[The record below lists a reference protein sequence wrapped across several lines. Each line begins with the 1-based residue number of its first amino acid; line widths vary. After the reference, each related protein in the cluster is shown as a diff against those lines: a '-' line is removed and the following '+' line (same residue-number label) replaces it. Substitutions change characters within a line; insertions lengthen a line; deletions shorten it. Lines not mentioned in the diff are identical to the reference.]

1 MKYLSKIYVLLFLSV
16 AFSGCDLFRQHSHE
30 GVVAELNGH
39 TLTEQDLR
47 PLTVGLSSED
57 SLQVAS
63 DYIRQWAI
71 NILQYDKAMGR
82 VDDRIEAMVNDYRRS
97 LYIYAYEQALIARRM
112 PKEVEDSVLLQ
123 FYKEH
128 QNQFVLR
135 ESILRGILL
144 VIPEKSPKQANLR
157 KLLANPTED
166 NLEKI
171 EKYAYQY
178 SAGYELFTSQWRTTN
193 EILLRLPVERDILQ
207 KDLRSRSLIEVKDSA
222 MIYLLQVTDK
232 HLAGDY
238 MPFDYAADEIK
249 QIVLTERQTDFLRAQ
264 REKLYGDAIRHKKL
278 KLYNVQDEKKNG
290 ASAVADKLFGNGGQ
304 RD

>member
-1 MKYLSKIYVLLFLSV
+1 MKYLSEIYVLLLLLFALP
-16 AFSGCDLFRQHSHE
+16 GCDSFRQHSHE

-39 TLTEQDLR
+39 TLTEQDLL
-47 PLTVGLSSED
+47 PLTVGLSTED
-57 SLQVAS
+57 SLQVVS
-63 DYIRQWAI
+63 DYIRSWAI
-71 NILQYDKAMGR
+71 NILQYDQVMGR
-82 VDDRIEAMVNDYRRS
+82 VDDRIEAMVSDYRQS
-97 LYIYAYEQALIARRM
+97 LYIYAYEQALIARKM

-123 FYKEH
+123 FYNAH

-178 SAGYELFTSQWRTTN
+178 SAGYELFTSQWRTAN

-207 KDLRSRSLIEVKDSA
+207 KDLRSRSLIEVKDST

-249 QIVLTERQTDFLRAQ
+249 QIVLTERQADFLRAQ
-264 REKLYGDAIRHKKL
+264 REKLYGDALRHKKL
-278 KLYNVQDEKKNG
+278 KLYNVQNEK
-290 ASAVADKLFGNGGQ
+290 
-304 RD
+304 